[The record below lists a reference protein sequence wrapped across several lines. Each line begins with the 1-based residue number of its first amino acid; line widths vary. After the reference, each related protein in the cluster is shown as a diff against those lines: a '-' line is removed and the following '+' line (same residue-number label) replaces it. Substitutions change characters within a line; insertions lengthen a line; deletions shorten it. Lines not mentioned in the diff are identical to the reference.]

1 MKVWLL
7 LGLLLAVT
15 SNPTQNDSGAQII
28 TIEPKKSIEEPF
40 ELVVKK
46 PKASNCPDCQVC
58 IAATLLALNPD
69 TLACVLACLTL

>member
-15 SNPTQNDSGAQII
+15 SKPVQNNSEMKIV

-40 ELVVKK
+40 ELVIKK
-46 PKASNCPDCQVC
+46 PEASTCPDCQVC
-58 IAATLLALNPD
+58 IAAGLLALNPD